1 MTGRR
6 TNLALAALSGL
17 AVASGAAAFGAG
29 AGSSRWV
36 TGIHGAIGM
45 SLVLLTPS
53 KVRIARQGMGRHQGD
68 RATSVTLSVLVVLAL
83 VTGLAH
89 SSGIGGEVGGLR
101 ALHVHVAASLVALPL
116 LVWHMRARPARPR
129 RADLSRRSVLESA
142 GLLGASALAYG
153 VLEGALRLGRLP
165 GARRRGT
172 GSYEAGS
179 FAPPEMPVTQ
189 WLNDEVSLVD
199 PSGWQLSVTAGG
211 QQRTWSL
218 GELDLGDQVTA
229 VLDCTGGWYASQVW
243 EGARLDRLLAPV
255 GAARSIVVRSLSGY
269 VRRFPVADLQHL
281 LLATR
286 VGGKPL
292 SPGHGFPARLVAPA
306 RRGFW
311 WVKWVKSIELDSR
324 PWWLQSPFP
333 LD

>member
-17 AVASGAAAFGAG
+17 ALASGAAAFGAG
-29 AGSSRWV
+29 GGPSRWV
-36 TGIHGAIGM
+36 TGIHGVMGM

-53 KVRIARQGMGRHQGD
+53 KVTIARQGMRRHHGD

-89 SSGIGGEVGGLR
+89 SSGIGVAIGGSQ
-101 ALHVHVAASLVALPL
+101 ALHVHVAVSLVALPL
-116 LVWHMRARPARPR
+116 LVRHMRARPARPK

-153 VLEGALRLGRLP
+153 LFEGVLRLGRLP
-165 GARRRGT
+165 GAGRRGT

-179 FAPPEMPVTQ
+179 FNPPGMPVTQ
-189 WLNDEVSLVD
+189 WLNDEVPLVD
-199 PSGWQLSVTAGG
+199 PSSWQLSVTADGKP
-211 QQRTWSL
+211 RSWSL

-229 VLDCTGGWYASQVW
+229 LLDCTGGWYASQVW
-243 EGARLDRLLAPV
+243 EGARLDRLLPEP
-255 GAARSIVVRSLSGY
+255 GGARSIVVRSLSGY
-269 VRRFPVADLQHL
+269 VRRFPIADLGHL
-281 LLATR
+281 MLATR
-286 VGGKPL
+286 VGGDPL